1 MAKDIDIGKIIKGGS
16 RSVQLGDLAKMGH
29 KKVRV
34 IDERRI
40 MELITQAV
48 QQTIAREDTAA
59 RERRYAAEKTSRE
72 LQEHLVRVQAKLGEE
87 SLASKEAERLR
98 AEVVGLRGKL
108 KSNAAVIEA
117 EKRRI
122 AEQSQKEFQRLLQD
136 AKDGAQASTSDA
148 YGRVVRQMIQRAE
161 GMIPRQDLDKRPP
174 VPTSSNT
181 QAASLLQAPSQR
193 LEILGRLV
201 DGAGSDI
208 AARDQDMALAVM
220 EQRRLREE
228 NSRLRDERAQAVQ
241 AAQLSAEVQEALGN
255 LKNTLAEDIGR
266 QVAWAVGARKTGAA
280 EGVDAGVHLDALLD
294 QEIETNIEQ
303 VKVVER
309 KGKAL
314 TDTLAKLRQAKGGKS
329 G

>member
-40 MELITQAV
+40 MELITRAV
-48 QQTIAREDTAA
+48 QQTIEREDTAA

-72 LQEHLVRVQAKLGEE
+72 LKEHLVRVQAKLGEE

-108 KSNAAVIEA
+108 KSNAEVIEA

-161 GMIPRQDLDKRPP
+161 GMIPRQDLDKLPP
-174 VPTSSNT
+174 VPTSSKT
-181 QAASLLQAPSQR
+181 QAASLLKALSQR

-255 LKNTLAEDIGR
+255 LKSSLAEDIGR
-266 QVAWAVGARKTGAA
+266 QVAWAVGAGKTGAVA
-280 EGVDAGVHLDALLD
+280 GTDAGVQLDALLG

>member
-1 MAKDIDIGKIIKGGS
+1 MAKDIDIGRIIQSGS

-29 KKVRV
+29 KRVRV

-48 QQTIAREDTAA
+48 QQTIEREDTAA
-59 RERRYAAEKTSRE
+59 RERRQAAEKTSRE
-72 LQEHLVRVQAKLGEE
+72 LNEHLVRVQAKLGEE

-98 AEVVGLRGKL
+98 AEVAGLKGKL
-108 KSNAAVIEA
+108 KSTANVIEA

-122 AEQSQKEFQRLLQD
+122 AEQSQKEFQRLLQN

-161 GMIPRQDLDKRPP
+161 GMIPRQDLAKLPP
-174 VPTSSNT
+174 VPTSIKT
-181 QAASLLQAPSQR
+181 QAATLLKALSQR
-193 LEILGRLV
+193 IEILSRLV

-228 NSRLRDERAQAVQ
+228 NARLREENAQAFQ
-241 AAQLSAEVQEALGN
+241 AAQLGAEVQQALGD
-255 LKNTLAEDIGR
+255 LKSTLAEDIGR
-266 QVAWAVGARKTGAA
+266 QVAWAVSGQKTGVGA
-280 EGVDAGVHLDALLD
+280 VDAGVQLDALLD

-314 TDTLAKLRQAKGGKS
+314 TDTLAKLRHARGGK
-329 G
+329 

>member
-40 MELITQAV
+40 MELLPQAV

-59 RERRYAAEKTSRE
+59 RERRQAAEQTSRE
-72 LQEHLVRVQAKLGEE
+72 LKEHLVRVQAKLGEE
-87 SLASKEAERLR
+87 SLASKEAESLR
-98 AEVVGLRGKL
+98 AEVAGLRGKL

-161 GMIPRQDLDKRPP
+161 GMIPRQDLNKLPP
-174 VPTSSNT
+174 VPTSSKT
-181 QAASLLQAPSQR
+181 QAASLLKALSQR

-255 LKNTLAEDIGR
+255 LKSSLAEDIGR
-266 QVAWAVGARKTGAA
+266 QVAWAVGAQKTGAVA
-280 EGVDAGVHLDALLD
+280 GGDAGVHLDALLG